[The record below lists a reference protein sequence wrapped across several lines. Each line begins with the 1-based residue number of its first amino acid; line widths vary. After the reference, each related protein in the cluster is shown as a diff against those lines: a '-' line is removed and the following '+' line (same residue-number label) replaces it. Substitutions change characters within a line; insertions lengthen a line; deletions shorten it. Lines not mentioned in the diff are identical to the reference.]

1 MTRIAGI
8 IFFLMLLLPA
18 AAAAQAPSA
27 KLTAE
32 ESAQVRRGEIVVKNQ
47 LDRETAKGYGVAFG
61 VLHLSSPEDFWSV
74 LWDYAQY
81 PDFFPRILA
90 AREIRKTDR
99 QSQVEYDTD
108 AGILTLTHTNIH
120 TIADDRLRLDYV
132 LDKSRP
138 HRYVRVHDGH
148 WLLEQLEPGLWLL
161 EYKMVLEF
169 DFGVLSKTA
178 NRAVIARAETDLPDA
193 LRCVRR
199 RVESGGAW
207 KRGE

>member
-1 MTRIAGI
+1 MKSLFYSLLFCLLFFPIAV
-8 IFFLMLLLPA
+8 LAQQPA
-18 AAAAQAPSA
+18 A

-32 ESAQVRRGEIVVKNQ
+32 ELARVKQGDIVVHSH
-47 LDRETAKGYGVAFG
+47 LDRETAKGYGIAFG
-61 VLHLSSPEDFWSV
+61 MLHMSSPEDFWAV
-74 LWDYAQY
+74 LWDYAHY

-90 AREIRKTDR
+90 AREIRKTGR

-108 AGILTLTHTNIH
+108 AGVLTLTHTNIH

-138 HRYVRVHDGH
+138 HRYVRVHDGY
-148 WLLEQLEPGLWLL
+148 WLLEQLAPGLWLL

-178 NRAVIARAETDLPDA
+178 NRAVIARAETDLPEA

-199 RVESGGAW
+199 RVESGGVW